1 MVFLF
6 MCPSSIKCISIL
18 IKYTLYSILIYVPIR
33 YKMYN
38 YTKYTLYHNFK
49 FKAYHFHYQL
59 TEKLF
64 KIKNL
69 L

>member
-1 MVFLF
+1 M
-6 MCPSSIKCISIL
+6 L
-18 IKYTLYSILIYVPIR
+18 IKYTLYSILIYVPIN
-33 YKMYN
+33 YKMYQ